1 MKSKAMKR
9 ALAAVMTGILAGGM
23 LAGCGSSA
31 SADKDQT
38 AAGSGSAAAQADTAA
53 ADGAVDLSFYIW
65 SDEENYISKV
75 VDQYNSS
82 QDKIHVTL
90 TSIPSDSYDDKLKV
104 LLAGQSDVDIVDIR
118 GMAQAT
124 TYAAGDA
131 LLDLTDRIAAS
142 DLDTSKYGDMWA
154 NSTYNDKYYIL
165 PTRTTCWA
173 LIYNADLIKEA
184 GMEEPG
190 QLTWTEYQAYADQLR
205 DFYDGKTAEDG
216 TPIKAGYWVPWI
228 YVFDAVQHGSYAN
241 DTDTQYL
248 QESIE
253 LLKSLYSDGSHY
265 TYEDVSSG
273 TYDYISEFENGH
285 VALLPNGEWC
295 VNMLMQ
301 AEAEGKTSVNWEVAP
316 MPVPEGVE
324 AGTSWGQFQFA
335 GITATTKH
343 PDEAFDF
350 LQYLCGE
357 EGSKIYASSGMIHA
371 YSTDGAAQALK
382 DASGKESV
390 QVLFE
395 AKKIQEQP
403 TTEGYDQFLNAF
415 NEQAQLYFLDEQDI
429 DTTMTNFKDQ
439 ADALRAEGLK

>member
-38 AAGSGSAAAQADTAA
+38 AAGSGSAAAQTDTAA

-184 GMEEPG
+184 GLEEPG

-265 TYEDVSSG
+265 SYEDVSSG

-301 AEAEGKTSVNWEVAP
+301 AEAEGKTNVNWEVAP

>member
-1 MKSKAMKR
+1 
-9 ALAAVMTGILAGGM
+9 M
-23 LAGCGSSA
+23 LGSSVQYR
-31 SADKDQT
+31 SDQ
-38 AAGSGSAAAQADTAA
+38 
-53 ADGAVDLSFYIW
+53 
-65 SDEENYISKV
+65 
-75 VDQYNSS
+75 
-82 QDKIHVTL
+82 
-90 TSIPSDSYDDKLKV
+90 
-104 LLAGQSDVDIVDIR
+104 
-118 GMAQAT
+118 M
-124 TYAAGDA
+124 
-131 LLDLTDRIAAS
+131 
-142 DLDTSKYGDMWA
+142 
-154 NSTYNDKYYIL
+154 
-165 PTRTTCWA
+165 
-173 LIYNADLIKEA
+173 
-184 GMEEPG
+184 
-190 QLTWTEYQAYADQLR
+190 TWTEYKDYADKLR

-241 DTDTQYL
+241 DEDTQYL

-265 TYEDVSSG
+265 SYEDVSSG

-301 AEAEGKTSVNWEVAP
+301 AQAEGKTDVNWEVAP

-324 AGTSWGQFQFA
+324 DGTSWGQFQFA
-335 GITATTKH
+335 GITASTQH

-350 LQYLCGE
+350 LKYLSGE
-357 EGSKIYASSGMIHA
+357 QGAEIYASSGMIHA
-371 YSTDGAAQALK
+371 YSTDSAAQALK

-390 QVLFE
+390 QVLFD

-429 DTTMTNFKDQ
+429 DTTMANFKDQ

>member
-38 AAGSGSAAAQADTAA
+38 AAGSGSAAAQTDTAA

-301 AEAEGKTSVNWEVAP
+301 AEAEGKTNVNWEVAP

-357 EGSKIYASSGMIHA
+357 EGSQIYASSGMIHA

-429 DTTMTNFKDQ
+429 DTTMANFKSQ

>member
-38 AAGSGSAAAQADTAA
+38 AAGSGSAAAQTDTAA

-265 TYEDVSSG
+265 SYEDVSSG

-301 AEAEGKTSVNWEVAP
+301 AEAEGKTNVNWEVAP

-357 EGSKIYASSGMIHA
+357 EGSQIYASSGMIHA

-429 DTTMTNFKDQ
+429 DTTMANFKSQ

>member
-38 AAGSGSAAAQADTAA
+38 AAESGSAAAQADTAA

-124 TYAAGDA
+124 TYAAGNA

>member
-31 SADKDQT
+31 SSDKDQT
-38 AAGSGSAAAQADTAA
+38 AAGSGSAAAQTDTAA

-184 GMEEPG
+184 GLEEPG
-190 QLTWTEYQAYADQLR
+190 QLTWTEYQAYADKLR

-350 LQYLCGE
+350 LKYLCGE